1 MLALRNIHSRIWPK
15 IRGDRSS
22 HDEDG
27 TAYEKF
33 VRLAYLGVLRREA
46 DAKGLSHFI
55 RELESQHISY
65 SDVLSILMASNEYAY
80 TTENDWQFKNFYLPS
95 IQANVQEIID
105 FQPFSIEDLDN
116 AATEFQGIEY
126 YEVHKRRFRELVNY
140 LAYRQSLSEKPLKV
154 LECGST
160 LSTKLIK
167 NLLPAIQL
175 STSDF
180 NPVSPID
187 PEIIDFHY
195 QVDFMKDPLDEMI
208 LPGAP
213 GFDVILFCEV
223 IEHLLAN
230 PKRVIRFL
238 LKHLSDNGQLYITT
252 PNVFQHSYMA
262 AFRHRINPA
271 PVYPEGYTLNDA
283 PHFHIREYGMAE
295 LLRFCTEAGAKIEAF
310 YFSDFWDKPELSE
323 KIPNHE
329 LSNLVVVVTRENKG
343 ERTWKQN
350 VDKLKGLLGVS

>member
-1 MLALRNIHSRIWPK
+1 MLAFRNIHSRIFRK
-15 IRGDRSS
+15 IRGDHSS
-22 HDEDG
+22 REEDRL
-27 TAYEKF
+27 AYEKF
-33 VRLAYLGVLRREA
+33 VRLAYLATLRREA
-46 DAKGLSHFI
+46 DSEGLSHFI
-55 RELESQHISY
+55 QEMESKHINY

-80 TTENDWQFKNFYLPS
+80 TTENDWQFKNFYQPF
-95 IQANVQEIID
+95 IQANAQGIIN
-105 FQPFSIEDLDN
+105 FQPFSIEDLDR
-116 AATEFQGIEY
+116 AAAEFLGIEY

-140 LAYRQSLSEKPLKV
+140 LAHRQSLSQKPLKV

-160 LSTKLIK
+160 LSTTLIK
-167 NLLPAIQL
+167 NLLPEIQL

-180 NPVSPID
+180 NPVSPIGA
-187 PEIIDFHY
+187 EFIDCHY

-252 PNVFQHSYMA
+252 PNVFQHSYME
-262 AFRHRINPA
+262 AFMHRINPA

-310 YFSDFWDKPELSE
+310 YFSDCWDKPELSE

-329 LSNLVVVVTRENKG
+329 LSNLVVVVGRENQA
-343 ERTWKQN
+343 ERSR
-350 VDKLKGLLGVS
+350 G